1 MDGAVQGLVHVDTDA
16 PGYRRRRAGKGWV
29 YLDRRGRKIDDPD
42 TIARIR
48 ALAIPPAWDD
58 VWICP
63 DPAGHVQATGRDAKG
78 RKQYRYHNRWNEVRA
93 ASKFRGLRE
102 FGEALPALRAQVDT
116 DMSTRSLS
124 FERVVATTVWM
135 LDNTLIRIGNRE
147 YGENSHGL
155 TTLRCEHARLAV
167 ETLRLRFIGKSG
179 VEHDVT
185 VHDRRVA
192 RIVRRCQEL
201 PGQHLWQYLD
211 DDDVVRA
218 IDSSDV
224 NEYIRQVTA
233 TDFTAKTFRT
243 WGASAHATRLFSE
256 LGPPASEQQAA
267 SEIRDVVCETA
278 KLLHNTP
285 TVCRTS
291 YVHPAVLDAHTSGRL
306 HDLSP
311 SRRQAKALARH
322 ERLLLSLL
330 AAPTR
335 RARRTASGS

>member
-1 MDGAVQGLVHVDTDA
+1 DPVGAWKAAAAGMDGAVQGLVHVDTDA

-135 LDNTLIRIGNRE
+135 LDNTLIRI
-147 YGENSHGL
+147 
-155 TTLRCEHARLAV
+155 
-167 ETLRLRFIGKSG
+167 
-179 VEHDVT
+179 
-185 VHDRRVA
+185 
-192 RIVRRCQEL
+192 
-201 PGQHLWQYLD
+201 
-211 DDDVVRA
+211 
-218 IDSSDV
+218 
-224 NEYIRQVTA
+224 
-233 TDFTAKTFRT
+233 
-243 WGASAHATRLFSE
+243 
-256 LGPPASEQQAA
+256 
-267 SEIRDVVCETA
+267 
-278 KLLHNTP
+278 
-285 TVCRTS
+285 
-291 YVHPAVLDAHTSGRL
+291 
-306 HDLSP
+306 
-311 SRRQAKALARH
+311 
-322 ERLLLSLL
+322 
-330 AAPTR
+330 
-335 RARRTASGS
+335 